1 MPTAA
6 QHDRRYERLKR
17 LLRQIREEAG
27 LSQRALGDLLDQPQ
41 SWIHNS
47 ETGNRRVDIAEF
59 CRWCQAC
66 GVDPLK
72 ALSRYLGRKPSA
84 KG

>member
-17 LLRQIREEAG
+17 LLRQVREEAG
-27 LSQRALGDLLDQPQ
+27 LTQRALGDLMDQPQ

-59 CRWCQAC
+59 CRWCRAC
-66 GVDPLK
+66 GVDPLEV
-72 ALSRYLGRKPSA
+72 LSRYLGRKWPPS
-84 KG
+84 G